1 MKLKPDCMRAVLL
14 QLEREAT
21 YTTNEYGTIEKN
33 YVTIEELDGLITAY
47 SKEDIFYS
55 LDNLHQAGYI
65 QMKTNWTTTGLY
77 ACWVSGLTF
86 RGHEFLDKIRDDKA
100 WTQIQNGMEAVRNYS
115 LDAITAIANG
125 VASAAISAYLA
136 KNQFT

>member
-14 QLEREAT
+14 QLERELT
-21 YTTNEYGTIEKN
+21 YATNESGAIEKN
-33 YVTIEELDGLITAY
+33 FLTLEELDGLIVAF

-55 LDNLHQAGYI
+55 LSNLEQAGYI
-65 QMKTNWTTTGLY
+65 RMKANWTTTGLY
-77 ACWVSGLTF
+77 SCWIFDLTF
-86 RGHEFLDKIRDDKA
+86 LGHEFLDKIRDEKA
-100 WTQIQNGMEAVRNYS
+100 WSQIQTGMEAVRNYS

-136 KNQFT
+136 KNPVT